1 MALLLSGCASATPPK
16 VYHVGIIISEPFAQI
31 ADGFKEGM
39 TELGYVEGENIV
51 YDLQKVSA
59 GKAEIQTVLDKFV
72 ADKVDL
78 IFAVPTE
85 PALLAKA
92 ATQGTNIPV
101 LFAMGTI
108 EGTDLVKSV
117 REPGDNI
124 TGVRFAGPDLWVKY
138 LEMLRELAPDAK
150 RVGLHVDPN
159 YPATASTLE
168 AMRAAA
174 PSLGL
179 TLVEIPVTSL
189 EDLEADLQARDKLSD
204 VGFDATILLPTSI
217 LLSTEPIGEFS
228 AEHKLVF
235 VGGRAR
241 NEWSVL
247 TLIPDDIEAGEQ
259 AAPLADKILRGT
271 PAGEIPVASP
281 NTSLRINYRR
291 AQELGLTVP
300 EGFLKQAVE
309 IIR

>member
-1 MALLLSGCASATPPK
+1 
-16 VYHVGIIISEPFAQI
+16 
-31 ADGFKEGM
+31 
-39 TELGYVEGENIV
+39 VEGENIV

-59 GKAEIQTVLDKFV
+59 DEAEIQAVLDKFV

-101 LFAMGTI
+101 LFALGTI
-108 EGTDLVKSV
+108 EGNDLVKSV

-124 TGVRFAGPDLWVKY
+124 TGVRFAGPDVYVKY

-174 PSLGL
+174 PSLGA
-179 TLVEIPVTSL
+179 TLVEIPVTSSA
-189 EDLEADLQARDKLSD
+189 DLEADLQARDKWSD
-204 VGFDATILLPTSI
+204 VGFDATILIPSSIFTS
-217 LLSTEPIGEFS
+217 SDAIGKFS
-228 AEHKLVF
+228 AEHKLPF
-235 VGGRAR
+235 VAGRPR
-241 NEWSVL
+241 NEWSVF

-281 NTSLRINYRR
+281 NTSLRINYKR

-309 IIR
+309 IIY